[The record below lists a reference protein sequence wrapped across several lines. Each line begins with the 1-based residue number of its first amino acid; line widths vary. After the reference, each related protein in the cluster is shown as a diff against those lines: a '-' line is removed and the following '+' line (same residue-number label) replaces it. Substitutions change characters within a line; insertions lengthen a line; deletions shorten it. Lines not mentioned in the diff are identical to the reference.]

1 MAGPGT
7 LLQPRGHPHLQA
19 ARHGRGGGR
28 GEILTWSKAGVPWLC
43 GAEIKLKPLSSFYV
57 SKYYDLE
64 APALLQ

>member
-1 MAGPGT
+1 MVVVVVVVVVVKYSPGVR
-7 LLQPRGHPHLQA
+7 QVSPG
-19 ARHGRGGGR
+19 
-28 GEILTWSKAGVPWLC
+28 SWLC